1 MNRNERPNDVP
12 RFALVA
18 AAVLIVGSIS
28 AAGAT
33 RLTGGF
39 VVAPPAAEIVESR
52 DLRFA
57 DRSDRGIDVID
68 AASGAVVAE
77 LAPGTHGFIRGMMRG
92 LSRDRRVHRVGPEAP
107 FTLARWSDGRYSVTD
122 PSTGNVLHLAAF
134 GFANVKEFAD
144 LLPAATATAS
154 LGEREVRR

>member
-1 MNRNERPNDVP
+1 MHIEANAMAEAVAKVLPIAAFLNDRPRD
-12 RFALVA
+12 
-18 AAVLIVGSIS
+18 
-28 AAGAT
+28 
-33 RLTGGF
+33 
-39 VVAPPAAEIVESR
+39 EIDFGPGRPGPNCRGCR